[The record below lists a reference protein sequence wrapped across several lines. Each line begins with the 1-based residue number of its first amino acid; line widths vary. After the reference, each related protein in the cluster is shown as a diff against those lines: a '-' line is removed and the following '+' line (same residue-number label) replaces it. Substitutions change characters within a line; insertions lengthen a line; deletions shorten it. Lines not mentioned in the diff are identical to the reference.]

1 MSTSRKSL
9 GAAFAI
15 ALAAGTVSVVAP
27 TASAAP
33 DGSNV
38 VINEV
43 YGGGGNKGATYTHD
57 FVELYNPTDQEI
69 DLEGWTVDQ
78 CAKGGSCHGK
88 ATLTGK
94 IPAGGYFLIQGAQ
107 GSGGTKA
114 LPSPN
119 HAEDSLAYSGTDAI
133 AYLKDAAGET
143 VDLVGWGSANKFE
156 GTAAPRTTNKTSVQR
171 KEDGKDTDNNAQDF
185 FTGAP
190 TPGSANGK
198 PPAETAPE
206 DPADPAPQPEQP
218 QPQPGEITPIAE
230 IQGTGAKSPLKGKTV
245 TTEGVVTAV
254 YDEGGKKGFFL
265 QTAGTGGEAK
275 NPGDASDGIFIYMGD
290 NQNYPKRG
298 DSLQVTGAVGEY
310 YKQTQITAS
319 TIAQLD
325 EALEAPKAIEIETLP
340 AGDDA
345 REPYEGMLVR
355 PKSYTVTDNYSLNTH
370 GDLGLAPGDKAFR
383 NPTDV
388 IAPNKAKVAEM
399 NAKQA
404 AEVVYLDDGRT
415 SDYFRTDTDTPL
427 PYIVTSDGGVKSIRT
442 GDQVEFQTDVVVDYS
457 FDQWRFQPLQPITG
471 KNAAEELPITWEDS
485 RATSY
490 NVPDTVEGDNTIG
503 FFNVLNYF
511 TSLGKDESGCK
522 AYTDKDGT
530 PVGTDFCNV
539 RGAYSQDAFQDQQ
552 AKIVTAIN
560 KLDAH
565 VLGLSEIE
573 NGARVTG
580 DVAQRD
586 NALSNLVNELNEA
599 AGENKWDYVKSPS
612 ELGTAEDFI
621 RVGFIYQPAQV
632 EPVGESRIF
641 DDPAFTRM
649 ARQPLAQEF
658 NTVNRD
664 DDENFVAVVN
674 HFKSKGSVANGD
686 KATGDGQGN
695 NANVRVAQAQALLDH
710 MDKQDD
716 WQELPTFL
724 VGDYNAYTMENALN
738 TLRGNGYTLVHH
750 EKDFPQESYQF
761 NGQLG
766 SLDHVFAN
774 EAAIALVQD
783 SAVWNINGDESVAFE
798 YSRRNYNVQDFFGDG
813 DDPLY
818 GYGNPFR
825 SSDHDPVKVGFGAK
839 LKEEEDADKFDLQAG
854 EEVTVEQGAELPDAK
869 SVITGAD
876 KLPEGTTF
884 EWKSP
889 ENTDTVG
896 DGQKGEIT
904 VTYPDKSTDT
914 VEVVVNV
921 TPVDDEEKPRYIV
934 KAEVNDAG
942 ELVVTYDNGDT
953 ENLGKVTGEDGT
965 DGEQGPK
972 GDKGDTGAP
981 GKDGQDGTDGKQG
994 PKGDKGDTGAP
1005 GKDGQDGTD
1014 GKQGPKGDKG
1024 DTGAPGKDG
1033 QDGTDGKQGPKGDKG
1048 DTGVAGKD
1056 GRGVKSFEVN
1066 AEGHLIVT
1074 YSDGATADLG
1084 KVTGQDGA
1092 DGKPDPKGD
1101 KGETGKPGKDG
1112 RDGIDGK
1119 DGVDGKPGKDGKQ
1132 GPKGDKGD
1140 TGAAGK
1146 DGADGKQGPKG
1157 DKGDTGAAGKDG
1169 KDGADGKQGPKGDKG
1184 DTGADGRDGKDGRG
1198 IANLEVNEDGELMV
1212 TYSDGETQNLGR
1224 VVGADG
1230 TDGTDGKNGQDGKPG
1245 PKGDKGDTGAAGKDG
1260 EKGEKG
1266 ADGANAPAGEG
1277 SSVSD
1282 RCLPTVG
1289 IMALPL
1295 LALIP
1300 LGLAATAD
1308 VPALAPVK
1316 EQLNKIGEQLPVPMD
1331 KAAPIAGA
1339 ALAIAAIATLATL
1352 CSTEGGSSK

>member
-9 GAAFAI
+9 GGAFAI

-43 YGGGGNKGATYTHD
+43 YGGGGNSGAKFNKD
-57 FVELYNPTDQEI
+57 FVELYNPTDQPI
-69 DLEGWTVDQ
+69 DVTGWTFEQRSTGDNVGNTHTLSGVVP
-78 CAKGGSCHGK
+78 AKS
-88 ATLTGK
+88 T
-94 IPAGGYFLIQGAQ
+94 FLITSTP
-107 GSGGTKA
+107 GSNGDA
-114 LPSPN
+114 I
-119 HAEDSLAYSGTDAI
+119 TDADDTTAKFNFSGKGAI
-133 AYLKDAAGET
+133 AVLLDSADDV
-143 VDLVGWGSANKFE
+143 VDLVGWGDASRAEGAPAN
-156 GTAAPRTTNKTSVQR
+156 GTANATSIQR
-171 KEDGKDTDNNAQDF
+171 STLGVDTDNNAADF
-185 FTGAP
+185 VVATP
-190 TPGSANGK
+190 TPSGSGQA
-198 PPAETAPE
+198 PVDPAPE
-206 DPADPAPQPEQP
+206 DPTDPTPQPE

-230 IQGTGAKSPLKGKTV
+230 IQGTGAKSPLEGKTV

-254 YDEGGKKGFFL
+254 YDEGGKNGFFL
-265 QTAGTGGEAK
+265 QTAGTGTAK
-275 NPGDASDGIFIYMGD
+275 NPGDASDGIFVYMGG
-290 NQNYPKRG
+290 NQNFPKTG
-298 DSLQVTGAVGEY
+298 DSVQVTGSVSEY
-310 YKQTQITAS
+310 YSQTQITVSSLS
-319 TIAQLD
+319 TLD
-325 EALEAPKAIEIETLP
+325 EALEPPKAIEIDALP
-340 AGDDA
+340 AGDEA

-355 PKSYTVTDNYSLNTH
+355 PKSYTVTNNYTLNTH

-388 IAPNKAKVAEM
+388 IVPDKAEVAEM
-399 NAKQA
+399 NAQQA

-415 SDYFRTDTDTPL
+415 RDYFRKDKNTPL

-442 GDQVEFQTDVVVDYS
+442 GDQVTFQTDVVVDYS

-471 KNAAEELPITWEDS
+471 KNTAEELPITWEDS

-522 AYTDKDGT
+522 SYNDMNGD
-530 PVGTDFCNV
+530 PVATNRCKV
-539 RGAYSQDAFQDQQ
+539 RGAYSPEAFQDQQ

-586 NALSNLVNELNEA
+586 NALSNLVKELNEA

-686 KATGDGQGN
+686 AATGDGQGN

-724 VGDYNAYTMENALN
+724 VGDFNAYTMENALN

-774 EAAIALVQD
+774 EAAMALVQD

-798 YSRRNYNVQDFFGDG
+798 YSRRNYNAQNFFGDG

-825 SSDHDPVKVGFGAK
+825 SSDHDPVKVGFGTK
-839 LKEEEDADKFDLQAG
+839 LTEKDADKFAP
-854 EEVTVEQGAELPDAK
+854 EASEAVTVTQGDALPDAK
-869 SVITGAD
+869 TTVKDAD
-876 KLPEGTTF
+876 QLPEDTKF
-884 EWKSP
+884 EWTKP
-889 ENTDTVG
+889 ADTNTVG
-896 DGQKGEIT
+896 DDQEGEIT
-904 VTYPDKSTDT
+904 VTYPDESVDHVK
-914 VEVVVNV
+914 VVVNV
-921 TPVDDEEKPRYIV
+921 KPKADEEKPRYIV
-934 KAEVNDAG
+934 KAEINDAG

-953 ENLGKVTGEDGT
+953 ENLGGVKGADGQDGE

-972 GDKGDTGAP
+972 GDKG
-981 GKDGQDGTDGKQG
+981 
-994 PKGDKGDTGAP
+994 
-1005 GKDGQDGTD
+1005 
-1014 GKQGPKGDKG
+1014 
-1024 DTGAPGKDG
+1024 
-1033 QDGTDGKQGPKGDKG
+1033 
-1048 DTGVAGKD
+1048 
-1056 GRGVKSFEVN
+1056 E
-1066 AEGHLIVT
+1066 
-1074 YSDGATADLG
+1074 
-1084 KVTGQDGA
+1084 
-1092 DGKPDPKGD
+1092 
-1101 KGETGKPGKDG
+1101 
-1112 RDGIDGK
+1112 
-1119 DGVDGKPGKDGKQ
+1119 Q

-1146 DGADGKQGPKG
+1146 DGV
-1157 DKGDTGAAGKDG
+1157 DG
-1169 KDGADGKQGPKGDKG
+1169 KDGRGVKSFEVNDEGHLMVTYSDDETVDLGKVTGDATDGE
-1184 DTGADGRDGKDGRG
+1184 DGENGRG
-1198 IANLEVNEDGELMV
+1198 IANLEVNEDGELIA
-1212 TYSDGETQNLGR
+1212 TYTDGETQNLGR

-1230 TDGTDGKNGQDGKPG
+1230 TDGTDGKDGQDGKP
-1245 PKGDKGDTGAAGKDG
+1245 GKDG

-1277 SSVSD
+1277 SSLSD
-1282 RCLPTVG
+1282 RCLPAVG
-1289 IMALPL
+1289 ITALPL

>member
-107 GSGGTKA
+107 GNGGTKA

-133 AYLKDAAGET
+133 AYLKDSAGET
-143 VDLVGWGSANKFE
+143 IDLVGWGSATKSE
-156 GTAAPRTTNKTSVQR
+156 DAAAPRTTNKTSVQR

-190 TPGSANGK
+190 TPGSANGQ

-218 QPQPGEITPIAE
+218 QPGEITPIAE
-230 IQGTGAKSPLKGKTV
+230 IQGIGAKSPLEGKTV

-254 YDEGGKKGFFL
+254 YDEGGKNGFFL

-290 NQNYPKRG
+290 NQNYPQIG

-319 TIAQLD
+319 AIAQLD
-325 EALEAPKAIEIETLP
+325 EALEAPKAIEIDTLP
-340 AGDDA
+340 AGDEA

-355 PKSYTVTDNYSLNTH
+355 PKNYTVTNNYTLNNT

-388 IAPNKAKVAEM
+388 IVPDKAKVTEI
-399 NAKQA
+399 NAQQA
-404 AEVVYLDDGRT
+404 SEVVYLDDGRT
-415 SDYFRTDTDTPL
+415 RNYFRTDKDTPL
-427 PYIVTSDGGVKSIRT
+427 PYLVTSDKGVKSIRT
-442 GDQVEFQTDVVVDYS
+442 GDQVTFQTDVVVDYS

-511 TSLGKDESGCK
+511 TSLGKDESGCR
-522 AYTDKDGT
+522 AHTDKEGKKVAT
-530 PVGTDFCNV
+530 NRCKV
-539 RGAYSQDAFQDQQ
+539 RGAYSPEAFQDQQ

-586 NALSNLVNELNEA
+586 NALSNLVKELNEA

-686 KATGDGQGN
+686 EATGDGQGN

-724 VGDYNAYTMENALN
+724 VGDFNAYTMENALN
-738 TLRGNGYTLVHH
+738 TLRGGGYSLVHH

-761 NGQLG
+761 DGQLG

-774 EAAIALVQD
+774 EAAMALVQD

-798 YSRRNYNVQDFFGDG
+798 YSRRNYNAQNFFGDG

-825 SSDHDPVKVGFGAK
+825 SSDHDPVKVGFGTK
-839 LKEEEDADKFDLQAG
+839 LAEKDADKFAP
-854 EEVTVEQGAELPDAK
+854 EASEAVTVTQGDALPDAK
-869 SVITGAD
+869 TTVKDAD
-876 KLPEGTTF
+876 QLPEGTKF
-884 EWKSP
+884 EWTKP
-889 ENTDTVG
+889 ANTDTVG
-896 DGQKGEIT
+896 DDQDGEIT
-904 VTYPDKSTDT
+904 VIYPDESVDHVK
-914 VEVVVNV
+914 VAVNV
-921 TPVDDEEKPRYIV
+921 KPKAEEEKPRYIV
-934 KAEVNDAG
+934 KAEINDAG

-953 ENLGKVTGEDGT
+953 ENLGGVKGADGQDGE

-972 GDKGDTGAP
+972 GDKGDTGE
-981 GKDGQDGTDGKQG
+981 QG
-994 PKGDKGDTGAP
+994 PKGDKGDKGAQGPAGEDGKNGEDGRDGADGANGAP
-1005 GKDGQDGTD
+1005 GKNGPAGQD
-1014 GKQGPKGDKG
+1014 
-1024 DTGAPGKDG
+1024 GAPGKNGVDGKDGRDGVNG
-1033 QDGTDGKQGPKGDKG
+1033 QDGKDGLD
-1048 DTGVAGKD
+1048 GKD
-1056 GRGVKSFEVN
+1056 GRGVQSFEVN
-1066 AEGHLIVT
+1066 DEGHLIVT
-1074 YSDGATADLG
+1074 YSDGETADLG
-1084 KVTGQDGA
+1084 KVTGDA
-1092 DGKPDPKGD
+1092 TD
-1101 KGETGKPGKDG
+1101 GKDG
-1112 RDGIDGK
+1112 RDGAKGEDGADGK
-1119 DGVDGKPGKDGKQ
+1119 DGVDGR
-1132 GPKGDKGD
+1132 
-1140 TGAAGK
+1140 
-1146 DGADGKQGPKG
+1146 
-1157 DKGDTGAAGKDG
+1157 DG
-1169 KDGADGKQGPKGDKG
+1169 KDG
-1184 DTGADGRDGKDGRG
+1184 RNGKDGENGRG
-1198 IANLEVNEDGELMV
+1198 IANLEVNEDGELIA
-1212 TYSDGETQNLGR
+1212 TYTDGETQNLGR

-1230 TDGTDGKNGQDGKPG
+1230 QDGTDGVDGK
-1245 PKGDKGDTGAAGKDG
+1245 DGKDG
-1260 EKGEKG
+1260 EDGEKG
-1266 ADGANAPAGEG
+1266 ADGADGKDGNDGANAPAGEG

-1282 RCLPTVG
+1282 RCLPSVG

-1300 LGLAATAD
+1300 LGLAATMD
-1308 VPALAPVK
+1308 IPALAPVK
-1316 EQLNKIGEQLPVPMD
+1316 EQVEAVGASVQNQLPISPEMQQ
-1331 KAAPIAGA
+1331 AAGV
-1339 ALAIAAIATLATL
+1339 ALAVAAIATLATL